1 MAAGGKPPAC
11 YVLFFFNNEYET
23 AVHKTPA
30 QITQDAL
37 VADLNVRDITTKRGD
52 LIVIKKQAQADVD
65 ELVRCGA
72 ISEYAI
78 ITMAIAKTLIENMP
92 PQPKY
97 RIEDFNSLDAGR
109 AGNYCFLGGPTLN
122 ARYGLISSGT
132 RNDVVYKTD
141 NGYLLV
147 RDSDRKFI
155 YVPNTWRKDVDA
167 PIQPGLEF

>member
-11 YVLFFFNNEYET
+11 YVLFFFNTEYEK

-37 VADLNVRDITTKRGD
+37 TADLNIRDIAYLRAD
-52 LIVIKKQAQADVD
+52 LLSAKNQALAEVRSLAEQGAFADHVIV
-65 ELVRCGA
+65 
-72 ISEYAI
+72 
-78 ITMAIAKTLIENMP
+78 TMAIAKVLIENMP

-97 RIEDFNSLDAGR
+97 RVDDFKILEAGR
-109 AGNYCFLGGPTLN
+109 AGNYCFLGGQTLH
-122 ARYGLISSGT
+122 ARYGLLTDGT
-132 RNDVVYKTD
+132 RNDVVYKTE

-155 YVPNTWRKDVDA
+155 YIPNTWRKDVSSR
-167 PIQPGLEF
+167 IQRSLEL